1 MAGRGRPRQTAPD
14 PGTAGDTMAV
24 NPRAS
29 LELIAENCTSCMLCI
44 RACPVWCLDL
54 DAHLEVTESGGR
66 RRSSLHLDRFRHR
79 LPDVHDVRAV
89 RMCAPSTRCGGPRGY
104 RRRSS
109 SGGPA
114 TDGGNPD
121 PAGAVDEQQCAV

>member
-1 MAGRGRPRQTAPD
+1 
-14 PGTAGDTMAV
+14 MAV

-66 RRSSLHLDRFRHR
+66 RRSSLHLDRFAIDYRTCMMCGLCVDVCPFDALR
-79 LPDVHDVRAV
+79 WSEELP
-89 RMCAPSTRCGGPRGY
+89 PSQFEWSDG
-104 RRRSS
+104 SA
-109 SGGPA
+109 SG
-114 TDGGNPD
+114 
-121 PAGAVDEQQCAV
+121 